1 MKTAKRILSVL
12 LVVLM
17 LITSIPVANL
27 LGVEIGV
34 ISEAASYSV
43 GDIIQ
48 FGSYPQSEV
57 KDESLINEPNALAP
71 VWDEWWYYGYYSGEG
86 YGTMQ
91 RGDWMRYIDV
101 TYNGSSYRGVKFTQ
115 YRPRLST
122 WEPDIYNSAQHEN
135 GYYTDIIYW
144 FKYDPLNWRVLDP
157 NTGLVICENIID
169 SQAFSDTIYCD
180 DDAEDSRYA
189 HFNDEDFTYYASDY
203 ETSSINQW
211 LNDDFYNTAFSES
224 EQKTVASV
232 TLENKGYYTSVGT
245 TGFEALDSNKVYEKV
260 FLLSYDEAR
269 NKDYGYLGSG
279 WEDIARRAK
288 GSDYA
293 KCQGLRV
300 CNDISSDC
308 YGNSEWFLRS
318 SGSISYYCCAVNY
331 KGLTSNYSCAAEYTE
346 LGIRPAIILKSI
358 FNTKFEN
365 EEYQI
370 GDIIQ
375 MGSYPQSE
383 VIDESLISELNNMAP
398 DWEQWT
404 SYGYYSGD
412 GTHGS
417 MKQGD
422 WMRYT
427 DVVYNGSKYRGVK
440 FTSYRP
446 GIVFDEAVDYN
457 SLQDER
463 GYYTNNIYWFKF
475 ESIDWRVLDPATGF
489 IMCETIIDSQHYSNT
504 IYDKEGASGFLA
516 HFSDPDFKNYASDF
530 ATSSIRKWLNKDFY
544 NTAFN
549 ALEKEKIAYSENDN
563 LSYHTLDDFTD
574 YVTGYEVLD
583 GEKTKDKIFLLS
595 YIDVINYEY
604 GLSTDYI
611 DCTTAT
617 FASDY
622 AKCQGIRVS
631 QDEYSNTYGNSPW
644 ILRTPGLSSFGPCS
658 VNPDGSRDQWS
669 ETDYS
674 GIRPVLR
681 LKKTYGSVSND
692 EVVDGYKR
700 YHVVQN
706 WKKLNQSY
714 ITEYLAGNAVPM
726 DGTNGN
732 PDYTIPGQAENMIP
746 QGLAY
751 WPEKDWVLISSY
763 DKNGKNPSVI
773 FALDRSTGV
782 FVAQFNLKKKDGD
795 NIVDWMPHAGGI
807 GVSENNL
814 YITSSHGVAY
824 FPLSD
829 LDVESGTVKDIVRA
843 GSMAFGQLGEA
854 YAAYV
859 NVCDGML
866 FAGNFYSN
874 YPLETLEEA
883 ILEALNILPPS
894 WDTPAAYDYNS
905 LVLGF
910 KLSGENSKD
919 EWNNLKAL
927 KDAATYRIGIDD
939 SLQCVQG
946 IAFKKMGDGTYK
958 MYLSRTTDV
967 SFGASISAATVTLN
981 KTDINVKENKFS
993 YYKNLPGTEGITFI
1007 GDDLHILYESG
1018 ALSICD
1024 SIIDVALWNGLLK
1037 NCTDVI
1043 WQISETD
1050 LLQIPYADDSWFEY
1064 NAYVNTNIDIARFC
1078 ADYCNLGYC
1087 YNKKEIKYYLEKS
1100 GFSLRSCDMS
1110 SERDEVNYFI
1120 ADKTI
1125 TTNGKERTLI
1135 FVGCIGSYKDQWY
1148 SNFDPAGKDNLHN
1161 YADPKENEGIHLGF
1175 ANAREFVY
1183 GKLKDYIAENN
1194 IDISSASLLLTGHS
1208 RGSATVNLLA
1218 AKLIDDNI
1226 KAEEDSDYVPE
1237 ININRNRIYTYGFA
1251 TPNTALTTKSL
1262 NNERYKSIINIVNPE
1277 DLVTK
1282 LIPTAWGY
1290 GRYGTTYTLPS
1301 KTNYNVANSTY
1312 LEDVQ
1317 KYTLLNGNDVQYEPY
1332 DQGEVAVYNF
1342 VEDMTS
1348 HLKDMTDF
1356 YEKKD
1361 IYTFNT
1367 TYNLF
1372 KETLLPFVAGGK
1384 NWVDYLA
1391 AIATL
1396 LTKPLTFQRA
1406 AVAFFFDH
1414 QFIEPEFEDAHSMK
1428 TYAAFVKTLDA
1439 SVLFTKRAGYKG
1451 TVNCPVDVE
1460 IYDKHTGQLVGK
1472 ITNNVVDEEVAAQ
1485 KNAIIMTVDGDS
1497 KSFWLPS
1504 NGDFEIKLIGNGEGA
1519 MDYTMSE
1526 IDSDIGEVKRVNFF
1540 DVEITDDLTMVADV
1554 NVEDFDVE
1562 EHKLIFEDGE
1572 TLEPTEILNEEEIS
1586 IYNIEINTTRGG
1598 SANTSQTA
1606 KSGDYVNV
1614 NATANAGW
1622 DFDGWYEN
1630 GKLVS
1635 TDKEYS
1641 FVVKSDRNLEARFKH
1656 ISHSFGEWYI
1666 MTPATCE
1673 KSGVQQR
1680 NCIICETYSETQEIV
1695 ATDHSFAS
1703 GQSKC
1708 NNCSY
1713 NKADSCSCK
1722 CHSTSF
1728 ITKLIWKITIFFN
1741 KLLRKNKECAC
1752 GIYHY

>member
-1 MKTAKRILSVL
+1 MKIFKKFLCTFLI
-12 LVVLM
+12 VLM

-27 LGVEIGV
+27 LGVELGV

-57 KDESLINEPNALAP
+57 KDESLINKLNSLAP
-71 VWDEWWYYGYYSGEG
+71 AWDEWWYYGYYSGNGKDPSIITPAE
-86 YGTMQ
+86 
-91 RGDWMRYIDV
+91 RGGWMRYMDI
-101 TYNGSSYRGVKFTQ
+101 TYNGNKYRGVKFVQ
-115 YRPRLST
+115 YRPNYIQCDVS
-122 WEPDIYNSAQHEN
+122 EVGSSQSSN
-135 GYYTDIIYW
+135 GYKVDTIYW
-144 FKYDPLNWRVLDP
+144 FKFEPVNWRVLDP
-157 NTGLVICENIID
+157 ATGLVMCETIID
-169 SQAFSDTIYCD
+169 AQPFSNEIYFKAGLHEYYEHYSDT
-180 DDAEDSRYA
+180 
-189 HFNDEDFTYYASDY
+189 TYTTFASNY
-203 ETSSINQW
+203 EKSTIRQW
-211 LNDDFYNTAFSES
+211 LNDDFFNSAFSES
-224 EQKTVASV
+224 EQKEIASTTIETKACFDGV
-232 TLENKGYYTSVGT
+232 DVSGSVSDV
-245 TGFEALDSNKVYEKV
+245 LDSEKVYDKI
-260 FLLSYDEAR
+260 FLLSHRDIEKKAYGFNSDAHTACDLRMAR
-269 NKDYGYLGSG
+269 
-279 WEDIARRAK
+279 

-293 KCQGLRV
+293 KCQGLEVLDRP
-300 CNDISSDC
+300 DSEY
-308 YGNSEWFLRS
+308 YGNSNWLLRTPDGDNTVRCCGFDGS
-318 SGSISYYCCAVNY
+318 IGFMHTYYSGS
-331 KGLTSNYSCAAEYTE
+331 
-346 LGIRPAIILKSI
+346 GIRPAIILKSI
-358 FNTKFEN
+358 FNSKFEN

-375 MGSYPQSE
+375 LGSYPQSE
-383 VIDESLISELNNMAP
+383 VKDEALINVLNNIAP

-412 GTHGS
+412 GYQGS

-446 GIVFDEAVDYN
+446 RTVFDEAVDYN

-574 YVTGYEVLD
+574 YVTGYEALD

-604 GLSTDYI
+604 GLSTDPV

-631 QDEYSNTYGNSPW
+631 QEEYSNTYGNSPW

-658 VNPDGSRDQWS
+658 VTTDGSRDQWS
-669 ETDYS
+669 EADYS

-829 LDVESGTVKDIVRA
+829 LDVERGTVKDIVRA

-883 ILEALNILPPS
+883 ILEALNVLPPS

-910 KLSGENSKD
+910 KLSGENSKE

-927 KDAATYRIGIDD
+927 KDTATYRIGIDD
-939 SLQCVQG
+939 KLQCIQG
-946 IAFKKMGDGTYK
+946 IAFKKMGDDTYK

-981 KTDINVKENKFS
+981 KTDISVKENKFS

-1087 YNKKEIKYYLEKS
+1087 YNKKEIKY
-1100 GFSLRSCDMS
+1100 LRR
-1110 SERDEVNYFI
+1110 ELARQ
-1120 ADKTI
+1120 T
-1125 TTNGKERTLI
+1125 KE
-1135 FVGCIGSYKDQWY
+1135 
-1148 SNFDPAGKDNLHN
+1148 
-1161 YADPKENEGIHLGF
+1161 E
-1175 ANAREFVY
+1175 
-1183 GKLKDYIAENN
+1183 
-1194 IDISSASLLLTGHS
+1194 
-1208 RGSATVNLLA
+1208 
-1218 AKLIDDNI
+1218 
-1226 KAEEDSDYVPE
+1226 
-1237 ININRNRIYTYGFA
+1237 
-1251 TPNTALTTKSL
+1251 
-1262 NNERYKSIINIVNPE
+1262 
-1277 DLVTK
+1277 
-1282 LIPTAWGY
+1282 
-1290 GRYGTTYTLPS
+1290 TTYF
-1301 KTNYNVANSTY
+1301 
-1312 LEDVQ
+1312 
-1317 KYTLLNGNDVQYEPY
+1317 GGIND
-1332 DQGEVAVYNF
+1332 
-1342 VEDMTS
+1342 
-1348 HLKDMTDF
+1348 
-1356 YEKKD
+1356 
-1361 IYTFNT
+1361 
-1367 TYNLF
+1367 
-1372 KETLLPFVAGGK
+1372 
-1384 NWVDYLA
+1384 DY
-1391 AIATL
+1391 
-1396 LTKPLTFQRA
+1396 
-1406 AVAFFFDH
+1406 
-1414 QFIEPEFEDAHSMK
+1414 
-1428 TYAAFVKTLDA
+1428 
-1439 SVLFTKRAGYKG
+1439 KR
-1451 TVNCPVDVE
+1451 N
-1460 IYDKHTGQLVGK
+1460 H
-1472 ITNNVVDEEVAAQ
+1472 
-1485 KNAIIMTVDGDS
+1485 
-1497 KSFWLPS
+1497 
-1504 NGDFEIKLIGNGEGA
+1504 
-1519 MDYTMSE
+1519 
-1526 IDSDIGEVKRVNFF
+1526 
-1540 DVEITDDLTMVADV
+1540 
-1554 NVEDFDVE
+1554 
-1562 EHKLIFEDGE
+1562 
-1572 TLEPTEILNEEEIS
+1572 
-1586 IYNIEINTTRGG
+1586 
-1598 SANTSQTA
+1598 
-1606 KSGDYVNV
+1606 
-1614 NATANAGW
+1614 
-1622 DFDGWYEN
+1622 
-1630 GKLVS
+1630 
-1635 TDKEYS
+1635 
-1641 FVVKSDRNLEARFKH
+1641 
-1656 ISHSFGEWYI
+1656 
-1666 MTPATCE
+1666 
-1673 KSGVQQR
+1673 
-1680 NCIICETYSETQEIV
+1680 
-1695 ATDHSFAS
+1695 
-1703 GQSKC
+1703 
-1708 NNCSY
+1708 
-1713 NKADSCSCK
+1713 
-1722 CHSTSF
+1722 
-1728 ITKLIWKITIFFN
+1728 
-1741 KLLRKNKECAC
+1741 
-1752 GIYHY
+1752 